1 VDASGGH
8 RRANRH
14 IDDDEDMHN
23 RRRRLLQLTTYPM
36 QTYFIPLK
44 EADLFDSAFKII
56 SGSLCVAP
64 VTSII
69 SVAVSGDDT
78 VIWYDHW
85 EDGYDNGFLPLS
97 PTTEVWGDHLA
108 SNGCAPTVS
117 PCSDISDVIRAGDSF
132 VIQSIVPVT
141 PRGTAVVKDAGDRIQ
156 ASLPVTVNRG
166 AYPDKPGSKMAGAVD
181 MIDIQGWGRL
191 FEAPVG
197 QNVGTTLPSLTPAS
211 TPTVQWGTAANG
223 SYPFEYTAMYYMAGY
238 DNTVVTLP
246 DGTTKT
252 LNKGESSFV
261 RVDQGAKLSATK
273 NIQVHLVT
281 GDIGSIYEVRW
292 FSLLAKD
299 KCTWASWFCYLG
311 FRILS
316 LSES

>member
-1 VDASGGH
+1 
-8 RRANRH
+8 
-14 IDDDEDMHN
+14 
-23 RRRRLLQLTTYPM
+23 
-36 QTYFIPLK
+36 
-44 EADLFDSAFKII
+44 
-56 SGSLCVAP
+56 
-64 VTSII
+64 
-69 SVAVSGDDT
+69 
-78 VIWYDHW
+78 
-85 EDGYDNGFLPLS
+85 
-97 PTTEVWGDHLA
+97 LA
-108 SNGCAPTVS
+108 SNGCASTVS

-181 MIDIQGWGRL
+181 MIDIQGWGRF

-197 QNVGTTLPSLTPAS
+197 QNVGSTLPSLTPAS
-211 TPTVQWGTAANG
+211 SPTVQSGTAATG